1 MFHLRA
7 GQSVAAPRSGSLTRA
22 WRGASPPSQ
31 GGGGRAPRSP
41 PSSRRPCTSPASQTP
56 NGTWLQVLSG
66 GFLSSLWEEESLLLL
81 HRHDVPDGGG
91 FGHLTLELRHLLGQ
105 LRLEGLREAGEQS
118 GAQLLLPLLFVLHLQ
133 GATGSAVSD

>member
-7 GQSVAAPRSGSLTRA
+7 GQSMATPRSGSPTCA
-22 WRGASPPSQ
+22 WRGASPPFQ
-31 GGGGRAPRSP
+31 GGGGRAPRSA
-41 PSSRRPCTSPASQTP
+41 PSSRPPCTSPASQKANVVTGSQRRLP
-56 NGTWLQVLSG
+56 FLPLG
-66 GFLSSLWEEESLLLL
+66 GESLLLL
-81 HRHDVPDGGG
+81 HRHDVSDNRR

-118 GAQLLLPLLFVLHLQ
+118 GPQLLLPVLFVLHLQ